1 MHSPEKSI
9 NFVQNCIRM
18 AGELQAQI
26 ERLKHKTS
34 LFQSRYA
41 ILMGQKLEAQAT
53 IREHESTIRRLQQ
66 EIAELKQQLEFM
78 RVTTVLA
85 PSRDDIEATRT
96 TLTQLVRE
104 INRCIKDL
112 NQ

>member
-1 MHSPEKSI
+1 
-9 NFVQNCIRM
+9 M

-26 ERLKHKTS
+26 ERLKHKAS
-34 LFQSRYA
+34 LFQTRYA
-41 ILMGQKLEAQAT
+41 VLMGQNLEAQAT
-53 IREHESTIRRLQQ
+53 IREQKSTIGRLQQ

-85 PSRDDIEATRT
+85 PSRDDIEATRA

-104 INRCIKDL
+104 INKCIKDL